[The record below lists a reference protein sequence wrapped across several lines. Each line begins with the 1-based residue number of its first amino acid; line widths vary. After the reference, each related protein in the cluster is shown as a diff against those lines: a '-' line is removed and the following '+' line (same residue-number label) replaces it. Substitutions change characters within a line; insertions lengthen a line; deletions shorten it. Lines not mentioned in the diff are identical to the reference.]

1 MATTQPTWS
10 PASWRERPALHQ
22 PDWPDPAAAEA
33 ARERLTAMPPLV
45 FAGEARRLRESLAQV
60 AAGRAFLL
68 QAGDC
73 AESFHDFSAVSIREK
88 LKVILQMAAV
98 LTYGSMLPVVK
109 LGRIAGQFVK
119 PRSSPT
125 ELVDGIELPSF
136 RGHMVHGDEPNA
148 AARVFDPARMV
159 QGYHQSAS
167 TLNRSA
173 RSISA
178 AIAS

>member
-10 PASWRERPALHQ
+10 PASWREHPALHQ
-22 PDWPDPAAAEA
+22 PDWPDA
-33 ARERLTAMPPLV
+33 V
-45 FAGEARRLRESLAQV
+45 AGEARRLRESLAQV

-73 AESFHDFSAVSIREK
+73 AESFNDFSAVSIREK

-167 TLNRSA
+167 TLNLLRA
-173 RSISA
+173 FTKGGFA
-178 AIAS
+178 DLTKVHLWNQEFVA